1 MKQIIRNTVRY
12 YLVLC
17 GLFINGLAI
26 EFLIEKAPSIQE
38 IIVPTPAEFI
48 QTFSYGKYITATAM
62 FALLAISIIVSFLSH
77 CPEAK
82 NHPQCNDPTSERKP
96 KRRYPYH
103 MLKII
108 RNIISIY
115 LIIYGILMSI
125 VAINFLL
132 IIIAASE
139 NIIILT
145 PEMFAQ
151 ILAYTVH
158 VTSTIMLAILLLSII
173 AFAITA
179 YNHKLRSQDL
189 PHDQSERGCSTNNDS
204 RHQQK

>member
-1 MKQIIRNTVRY
+1 MLKLIRNTIRY

-82 NHPQCNDPTSERKP
+82 DHPQCNDPTSERKP
-96 KRRYPYH
+96 ERRYPYH
-103 MLKII
+103 MQRII
-108 RNIISIY
+108 RTIISLH
-115 LIIYGILMSI
+115 LILYGILISI

-132 IIIAASE
+132 TTIAPSA
-139 NIIILT
+139 NLITLT
-145 PEMFAQ
+145 PEMSTQ
-151 ILAYTVH
+151 ILTYAVNF
-158 VTSTIMLAILLLSII
+158 TSAVMLIMLIFGII

-189 PHDQSERGCSTNNDS
+189 PHDQSERKHPKHANA

>member
-1 MKQIIRNTVRY
+1 MQRIIRT
-12 YLVLC
+12 
-17 GLFINGLAI
+17 
-26 EFLIEKAPSIQE
+26 
-38 IIVPTPAEFI
+38 
-48 QTFSYGKYITATAM
+48 
-62 FALLAISIIVSFLSH
+62 
-77 CPEAK
+77 
-82 NHPQCNDPTSERKP
+82 
-96 KRRYPYH
+96 
-103 MLKII
+103 
-108 RNIISIY
+108 IISIY
-115 LIIYGILMSI
+115 LILYGILMSI

-132 IIIAASE
+132 IIIAASA

-179 YNHKLRSQDL
+179 YNHKVRSKEL
-189 PHDQSERGCSTNNDS
+189 PHDQSERKHPKHANA